1 MPVGETPAPASPPHV
16 SALSQR
22 AQAGPPSPPR
32 PAGQEQLAALLLRTH
47 WRGRGGRGAVPP
59 LSCERCLPE
68 FC

>member
-32 PAGQEQLAALLLRTH
+32 PAGQELERQRSSRQPCSCALT
-47 WRGRGGRGAVPP
+47 GGGGGEGGGPSTE
-59 LSCERCLPE
+59 L
-68 FC
+68 